1 MMYTDRLEKSLMDIQ
16 QLNLSHPEH
25 VNIVVQNGVLACHL
39 TPAGTWLCC
48 AEEAAQICARGFTIE
63 LAAANWERAQELS
76 E

>member
-1 MMYTDRLEKSLMDIQ
+1 MDLQ

-25 VNIVVQNGVLACHL
+25 VHVLVQSRVLACHL

-48 AEEAAQICARGFTIE
+48 ADEAAQSCARGFTVE
-63 LAAANWERAQELS
+63 LAAANWERAQEPS